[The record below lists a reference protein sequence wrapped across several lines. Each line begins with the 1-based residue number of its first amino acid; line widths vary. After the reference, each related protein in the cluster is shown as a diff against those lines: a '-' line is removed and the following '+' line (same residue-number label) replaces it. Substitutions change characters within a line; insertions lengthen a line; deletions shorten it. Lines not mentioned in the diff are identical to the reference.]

1 MFSTLPMMESGMMA
15 DMPIGTR
22 TVHGKTQGAY
32 IEPGFSKGFNRH
44 IYCSRGNK
52 HGFFD
57 TIICLC
63 YASTSIFITSSPSA
77 PLNF

>member
-1 MFSTLPMMESGMMA
+1 MFSTLPMMESGMVA
-15 DMPIGTR
+15 DMPIGT
-22 TVHGKTQGAY
+22 HMADGKTQGAY
-32 IEPGFSKGFNRH
+32 IVTFTARALTD
-44 IYCSRGNK
+44 GNK
-52 HGFFD
+52 HASFD